1 MNQRFK
7 KWYILG
13 TIFIFAGII
22 IGIFIGVNRGRDPFG
37 PVKEMRDYIE
47 DYKAIVINETR
58 NGALVY
64 SAGKTNDGSDTMYFV
79 DRVEKT
85 LFGYKW
91 LGDGGHVNHETAK
104 QAEELAFSAQLLN
117 ENQNMTPTVFG
128 ILSDEEISNV
138 TVSTS
143 EEPLDATIFNGR
155 DAGERLYAV
164 QLQNDDWNDQHF
176 VFALTYKDGSKV
188 NYAVADAEKT
198 GFLQGKPV
206 YFYIAKTLAERQIL
220 GARPFPQHTAY
231 TKGVIKPDSVS
242 QEQLDNDV
250 RRIYDEWKERYL
262 VQSEN
267 QPDQYYVFY
276 NREGMNQLI
285 DAVSCSEG
293 HGYGMLS
300 TVLMAGY
307 DAKAKD
313 TFDGLYNFY
322 KAHPCITDPA
332 LMGWQQIKQDNGDII
347 NTPPYENEDGSI
359 SATDGDMDIA
369 YALLLADKQW
379 GSNGEIN
386 YIQEAK
392 IMLNAIMKN
401 DVNTEAWILKL
412 GSWANDSDPAY
423 GTGTRS
429 SDFMLSHLKAFQAAT
444 GDPNWGKVA
453 DKTYAIIDSLS
464 SDQSPD
470 TGLLPDFSLEKEGKY
485 VPSDPNYLEA
495 PYDGV
500 YYYNSCRV
508 PWRIPIDYFMS
519 GDSRALQQ
527 ITALNQWI
535 QTSSQGEPSNINAGY
550 RLDGSKI
557 VEEEQN
563 VMVFIAPFA
572 VSAMVDSGNQ
582 EWLNVL
588 WDYMVSS
595 PTDEC
600 TYFDNSIRLLV
611 MITVSGNWWMP

>member
-1 MNQRFK
+1 MNQRLK
-7 KWYILG
+7 IL
-13 TIFIFAGII
+13 FIAGAVFII
-22 IGIFIGVNRGRDPFG
+22 AVLVIGIFVGMNKGSNPFD
-37 PVKEMRDYIE
+37 PVKKMRENIE
-47 DYKAIVINETR
+47 DYKAIAISETKS
-58 NGALVY
+58 GALVY
-64 SAGKTNDGSDTMYFV
+64 SAGSINDGNDHMYFV
-79 DRVEKT
+79 DLVQKS

-91 LGDGGHVNHETAK
+91 LGGGGHMNHETARPG
-104 QAEELAFSAQLLN
+104 ETLAFSAQLLN
-117 ENQNMTPTVFG
+117 ESQGITPTVFG
-128 ILSDEEISNV
+128 ILSGEEIDKV
-138 TVSTS
+138 AVHTS
-143 EEPLDATIFNGR
+143 EEIWDATIYNGI
-155 DAGERLYAV
+155 DASEKLFAV
-164 QLQNDDWNDQHF
+164 QFQDDGSNDQHF
-176 VFALTYKDGSKV
+176 AFAITFKDGNQLDYTV
-188 NYAVADAEKT
+188 PAAEIAA
-198 GFLQGKPV
+198 FQQGKPI
-206 YFYIAKTLAERQIL
+206 YFYTQNTPVERQIAE
-220 GARPFPQHTAY
+220 ARPFPQHTVY
-231 TKGVIKPDSVS
+231 TKGVIKPSVS

-276 NREGMNQLI
+276 NREEINEPAN
-285 DAVSCSEG
+285 AVSCSEG
-293 HGYGMLS
+293 HGYGMLA

-307 DAKAKD
+307 DDNAKVY
-313 TFDGLYNFY
+313 FDGLYRFY
-322 KAHPCITDPA
+322 KAYPCITDPA
-332 LMGWQQIKQDNGDII
+332 LMGWQQIKLDNGDIV

-392 IMLNAIMKN
+392 IMINAIMKN
-401 DVNTEAWILKL
+401 DVNTEKWILKL
-412 GSWANDSDPAY
+412 GSWANDSDPDY
-423 GTGTRS
+423 GTGTRA
-429 SDFMLSHLKAFQAAT
+429 SDFMLSHLKAFQAAM

-464 SDQSPD
+464 SDQSPA
-470 TGLLPDFSLEKEGKY
+470 TGLLPDFSLEEEGKY
-485 VPSDPNYLEA
+485 VPSDRNYLEGT
-495 PYDGV
+495 YDGD
-500 YYYNSCRV
+500 YYYNSCRI
-508 PWRIPIDYFMS
+508 PWRIPIDYLMS
-519 GDSRALQQ
+519 GDPRALKQ

-535 QTSSQGEPSNINAGY
+535 QISSGGEPSNINAGY
-550 RLDGSKI
+550 RLDGSRI

-588 WDYMVSS
+588 WDRMVST

-600 TYFDNSIRLLV
+600 TYFDNSVRLLV